1 MGVQPDRPDQPD
13 HPDGD
18 DDDRAWQAIVEHYG
32 DRPEFDDPPAP
43 EATEPPVLSG
53 APFGGRFGDLRFA
66 GHEDENEPFV
76 AEDEGF
82 EPPVPPPVPRTT
94 PDRLAA
100 WIGIFGSP
108 IVLLLALVLGISLP
122 TYVGYLLVGGFVG
135 GFLYLVFKMPRGPRD
150 PWDDGA
156 QV

>member
-1 MGVQPDRPDQPD
+1 VDVQPDRPDQPD
-13 HPDGD
+13 PPDGD
-18 DDDRAWQAIVEHYG
+18 DDRAWKAIIENYG
-32 DRPEFDDPPAP
+32 DRPQLDEPPTPEPPA
-43 EATEPPVLSG
+43 LSS
-53 APFGGRFGDLRFA
+53 APFGGRFGDLRSL
-66 GHEDENEPFV
+66 GSDEGEDEYEPFV
-76 AEDEGF
+76 AEDDGF
-82 EPPVPPPVPRTT
+82 EPPEPPPVPRTT

-108 IVLLLALVLGISLP
+108 VVLLLALIFGISLP
-122 TYVGYLLVGGFVG
+122 TYVGYLLVAGFVG